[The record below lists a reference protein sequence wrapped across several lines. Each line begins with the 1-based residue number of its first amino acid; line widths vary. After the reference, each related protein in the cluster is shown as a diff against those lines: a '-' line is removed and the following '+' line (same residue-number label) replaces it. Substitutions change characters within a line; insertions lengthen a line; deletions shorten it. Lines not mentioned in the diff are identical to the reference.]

1 MVPGIGVECV
11 CLSLSGASAMLAKAG
26 TVLDL
31 CLVGGNRLRSR
42 GMCEFLVRSFF
53 FLFSRITSVL
63 IGVLGFW
70 GAVRAL
76 FKLRHA
82 ALGDDLRSEEGVTL
96 LVRL

>member
-11 CLSLSGASAMLAKAG
+11 CLSGAMLAKAG
-26 TVLDL
+26 TVLDV

-42 GMCEFLVRSFF
+42 GMSFGSFLLSCFHA
-53 FLFSRITSVL
+53 SSVL

-76 FKLRHA
+76 F
-82 ALGDDLRSEEGVTL
+82 
-96 LVRL
+96 